1 MTIQTERPG
10 GSSFLERLI
19 DRWSR
24 LSEHR
29 VLLESY
35 LACSL
40 LPFLFSI
47 LPSWV
52 VVSGGPIHRDGVVD
66 YSRGLDAI
74 LLAPILETIF
84 IFAPVL
90 EICRFFKVRPLWVV
104 LCFAL
109 FFELLHTQRD
119 FFGHLMLYPTMVSM
133 TLVYL
138 AMRRKSFVYALLFT
152 IVVHELYNFTVVM
165 GNAYTYDRFFY

>member
-1 MTIQTERPG
+1 M
-10 GSSFLERLI
+10 SSPLERLI
-19 DRWSR
+19 LRWSV
-24 LSEHR
+24 LSEPR
-29 VLLESY
+29 VLLEAY

-52 VVSGGPIHRDGVVD
+52 AVSGGPIHRDGVVD
-66 YSRGLDAI
+66 YSMGLDAI
-74 LLAPILETIF
+74 LFAPILETVF
-84 IFAPVL
+84 IFVPIL
-90 EICRFFKVRPLWVV
+90 EICRFFKARPLWVV

-119 FFGHLMLYPTMVSM
+119 FLGHLMLYPTMVSM

-138 AMRRKSFVYALLFT
+138 AMRGKSFLYALLFT

>member
-1 MTIQTERPG
+1 MTIESTRPKW
-10 GSSFLERLI
+10 SSLLERVI
-19 DRWSR
+19 HRWSQ
-24 LSEHR
+24 LPEHL
-29 VLLESY
+29 VLLEAY
-35 LACSL
+35 LVCSL

-52 VVSGGPIHRDGVVD
+52 AVSEGPIHRDGVVD

-84 IFAPVL
+84 IFAPIL
-90 EICRFFKVRPLWVV
+90 EVCRFFKARPLWVV
-104 LCFAL
+104 LGFAL
-109 FFELLHTQRD
+109 LFELLHTQRS
-119 FFGHLMLYPTMVSM
+119 FLGHLMLLPTMISM

-138 AMRRKSFVYALLFT
+138 AMRRKSFLYALLFT